1 MIIIGDLEE
10 NFKREISKID
20 ESYNGL
26 VIQVG
31 DAQIIYQDNNI
42 EKELLNWLEKKNYTF
57 VTVGGNHDNYKRIWQ
72 YPLVDFC
79 GSKAFQIRKNI
90 YYLLRGAVYEF
101 EGKKCFCI
109 GGAISHN
116 IEQGYV
122 DIEKGNVKEQFLDL
136 MAKGRSKFRIK
147 DINWFAE
154 EEPSKIEM
162 NNGLKALAEK
172 QMEVDYIFTHT
183 APSEILKRVCNLGGE
198 ANEKRSADRPD
209 ITEFTEYLQM
219 IYQKV
224 KFKKWFCGHLHRSY
238 TNGKITVL
246 GSGEIDYE

>member
-20 ESYNGL
+20 ESYDGL

-42 EKELLNWLEKKNYTF
+42 EKELLDWLEKKNYTF

-122 DIEKGNVKEQFLDL
+122 DIEKGNVKEQFLGL
-136 MAKGRSKFRIK
+136 MAKGRS
-147 DINWFAE
+147 
-154 EEPSKIEM
+154 
-162 NNGLKALAEK
+162 
-172 QMEVDYIFTHT
+172 
-183 APSEILKRVCNLGGE
+183 ILKKVCNLGGE

-209 ITEFTEYLQM
+209 ITDFTEYLQM

-224 KFKKWFCGHLHRSY
+224 KFNKWFCGHLHRSY